1 MYVLMKAATG
11 ELNLTLITV
20 IALGAILALFTTVL
34 WPQIKDKIVG
44 TWDDTNNTDI
54 DITYNNYDY
63 EFTDYVQTELF

>member
-1 MYVLMKAATG
+1 MKAATG

-44 TWDDTNNTDI
+44 TWDDTTNTDI
-54 DITYNNYDY
+54 DITYNNNDY

>member
-1 MYVLMKAATG
+1 MKAATG

-34 WPQIKDKIVG
+34 WPQIKDKIVN
-44 TWDDTNNTDI
+44 TWDDTTNTDI

>member
-1 MYVLMKAATG
+1 MKAATG

-44 TWDDTNNTDI
+44 TWDDTTGTDI
-54 DITYNNYDY
+54 DITYNEYK
-63 EFTDYVQTELF
+63 FTEYVETELF